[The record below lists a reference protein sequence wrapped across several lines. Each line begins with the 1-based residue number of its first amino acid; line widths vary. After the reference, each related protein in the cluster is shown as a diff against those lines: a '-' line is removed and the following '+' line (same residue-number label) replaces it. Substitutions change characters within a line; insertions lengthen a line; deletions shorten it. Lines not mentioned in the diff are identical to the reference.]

1 MCFSAQ
7 ASFLASGILTV
18 GGIATLSQVRYPE
31 QRAFAFFPLIF
42 ALHQFIEGCLWL
54 TRSYPAS
61 PAWVEFLSHAFPF
74 IAYVVWPA
82 LLPYAVDRCEHVLVR
97 RKLLLICRSTGAA
110 LGIFYLYYISKGP
123 VTAVFVNQSIHYEF
137 YFSFW
142 ILSQWLYGFSIIGA
156 TLVSSHKIVN
166 LFGIGLIIAYNIA
179 KQFYLASYPSIFC
192 HLAAWLSLII
202 FVEVRYQARSAKKAP
217 DTQGKAET
225 ARQSV

>member
-1 MCFSAQ
+1 MCFSAE
-7 ASFLASGILTV
+7 ASFVSSGILTIGV
-18 GGIATLSQVRYPE
+18 IATLRQIRNPE

-54 TRSYPAS
+54 TRSYAAP
-61 PAWVEFLSHAFPF
+61 PGLVEFLSHAFPF
-74 IAYVVWPA
+74 IAYVVWPV
-82 LLPYAVDRCEHVLVR
+82 LLPYAIDRLEDVPGR
-97 RKLLLICRSTGAA
+97 KKLLLSCRTVGAG
-110 LGIFYLYYISKGP
+110 LSIFYLYYIAKGP

-156 TLVSSHKIVN
+156 TLISSHKIVN

-179 KQFYLASYPSIFC
+179 KQFYLASYPSVFC

-202 FVEVRYQARSAKKAP
+202 FLEIRYGARFRNKPAI
-217 DTQGKAET
+217 TET
-225 ARQSV
+225 GVVRQSA